1 MSDGKSSKSAPSESG
16 FARLIK
22 LLIFAGGIYTA
33 FLQYGAAQED
43 IYKCPKS
50 NKDCEKIDVWFV
62 NCCEAIANVVVG
74 GIALMIVGN
83 INGLPIECLRISALF
98 QQGAKGCTN
107 LAMVYK
113 MPFAITT
120 LAKSGKM
127 IPVMIGSIFIG
138 GKKYSWAQIASV
150 MAIVFGT
157 VLVSMYSG
165 EKKAHG
171 SSTSTASNDLSQ
183 YIGIGFLVASLAFD
197 GVVAG
202 KQTEMDNKCK
212 EKKIPPSYSRAFAM
226 MFWTNLF
233 MSGIALLAAI
243 FNYEKTINFL
253 TNHGEIYKLI
263 GTFAICSAVGQT
275 FIFLTINEFDPLTTT
290 TITTTRKIFSV
301 LLSIYRN
308 NTPVEPLGW
317 LGLAVASAGIVY
329 DIIEK
334 VNHKAPSHEAK
345 NDGKT
350 K

>member
-1 MSDGKSSKSAPSESG
+1 MSPVDGKSNPQSG

-22 LLIFAGGIYTA
+22 LLVFAGGIYGA
-33 FLQYGAAQED
+33 FLQYGNAQEE
-43 IYKCPKS
+43 IYKCPKGI
-50 NKDCEKIDVWFV
+50 KDCEKIDVWFV
-62 NCCEAIANVVVG
+62 NCCEAIANVLVG
-74 GIALMIVGN
+74 GIALLIVGN

-138 GKKYSWAQIASV
+138 GKKYSWLQIASV
-150 MAIVFGT
+150 LAIVMGT

-165 EKKAHG
+165 EKKGHG
-171 SSTSTASNDLSQ
+171 SSSSSSSQDISQ
-183 YIGIGFLVASLAFD
+183 YIGVAFLVASLAFD

-202 KQTEMDNKCK
+202 KQTEMDTLCK
-212 EKKIPPSYSRAFAM
+212 ERKIQPSYSRAFAM

-243 FNYEKTINFL
+243 FNYEKTINYL
-253 TNHGEIYKLI
+253 TTHSEIYTLI
-263 GTFAICSAVGQT
+263 GTFAVCSAVGQT
-275 FIFLTINEFDPLTTT
+275 FIFLTITEFDPLTTT

-301 LLSIYRN
+301 LLSIYKN
-308 NTPVEPLGW
+308 NTPVEPIGW
-317 LGLAVASAGIVY
+317 FGLAIASAGIVY
-329 DIIEK
+329 DIFEK
-334 VNHKAPSHEAK
+334 MKPKEDHKTATKEAK
-345 NDGKT
+345 SK
-350 K
+350 

>member
-1 MSDGKSSKSAPSESG
+1 MSGGTSSKSAPSGSG

-22 LLIFAGGIYTA
+22 LLIFAGGIYAA

-43 IYKCPKS
+43 IYKCPKD
-50 NKDCEKIDVWFV
+50 NKNCEKIDVWFV

-74 GIALMIVGN
+74 GVALMIVGN
-83 INGLPIECLRISALF
+83 IPGYPIEYLSISALF

-138 GKKYSWAQIASV
+138 GKKYSFAQIASV

-165 EKKAHG
+165 GSSHG
-171 SSTSTASNDLSQ
+171 SSHVSSGSNKSNDLSQ
-183 YIGIGFLVASLAFD
+183 YIGIGFLAASLAFD

-202 KQTEMDNKCK
+202 KQTELDNKCK

-233 MSGIALLAAI
+233 MSGIAFVAAI
-243 FNYEKTINFL
+243 FSYQKTMDFLATHSETYE
-253 TNHGEIYKLI
+253 LI
-263 GTFAICSAVGQT
+263 GHLLTYSLIHSLTHSLRHICGM
-275 FIFLTINEFDPLTTT
+275 F
-290 TITTTRKIFSV
+290 R
-301 LLSIYRN
+301 
-308 NTPVEPLGW
+308 GW
-317 LGLAVASAGIVY
+317 SNFY
-329 DIIEK
+329 FPD
-334 VNHKAPSHEAK
+334 N
-345 NDGKT
+345 
-350 K
+350 

>member
-1 MSDGKSSKSAPSESG
+1 MSGGTSSKSAPSGSG

-22 LLIFAGGIYTA
+22 LLIFAGGIYAA

-43 IYKCPKS
+43 IYKCPKD
-50 NKDCEKIDVWFV
+50 NKNCEKIDVWFV

-74 GIALMIVGN
+74 GVALMIVGN
-83 INGLPIECLRISALF
+83 IPGYPIEYLSTSALF

-138 GKKYSWAQIASV
+138 GKKYSFAQIASV

-165 EKKAHG
+165 GSSHG
-171 SSTSTASNDLSQ
+171 SSHVSSGSNKSNDLSQ
-183 YIGIGFLVASLAFD
+183 YIGIGFLAASLAFD

-202 KQTEMDNKCK
+202 KQTELDNKCK

-233 MSGIALLAAI
+233 MSGIAFVAAI
-243 FNYEKTINFL
+243 FSYQKTMDFLATHSETYE
-253 TNHGEIYKLI
+253 LI
-263 GTFAICSAVGQT
+263 GHLLTYSLIHSLSHSLMHLFTEHSNINKYKKYCVKCKAFKPSRAHHCSACRRCIIKMDHHCPWV
-275 FIFLTINEFDPLTTT
+275 
-290 TITTTRKIFSV
+290 
-301 LLSIYRN
+301 N
-308 NTPVEPLGW
+308 NCI
-317 LGLAVASAGIVY
+317 GIG
-329 DIIEK
+329 
-334 VNHKAPSHEAK
+334 NHKYFLQFILW
-345 NDGKT
+345 
-350 K
+350 